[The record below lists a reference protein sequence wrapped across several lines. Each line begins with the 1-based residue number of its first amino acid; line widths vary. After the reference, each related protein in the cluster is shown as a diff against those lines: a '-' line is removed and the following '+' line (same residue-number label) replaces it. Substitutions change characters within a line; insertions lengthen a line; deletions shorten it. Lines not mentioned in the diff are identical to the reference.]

1 MADLKVK
8 EIREALVAE
17 GLPQEKIDA
26 ALARFLQEVKP
37 ETVHLAVVFLGAATL
52 ILAAGSV
59 YLAACGKTVPEALWT
74 ALGACVGGLA
84 GIYIGKR

>member
-17 GLPQEKIDA
+17 GLPQEKVDA
-26 ALARFLQEVKP
+26 ALVRFLQDIKP
-37 ETVHLAVVFLGAATL
+37 ETIHLAVVFLGLATL
-52 ILAAGSV
+52 ILTAGSV

-74 ALGACVGGLA
+74 ALGAGIGGLA
-84 GIYIGKR
+84 GIYMGKR